1 MDVAPTRLLPLR
13 SDRYPQNVAVTAHPR
28 PYYYLENFTV
38 ALDWLRS
45 RYRELLAAEE
55 QQFMADFA
63 RLPVASAA
71 LVVRMIMRKGDLF
84 RTSKLDYAEIGCPR
98 QAAAPLIE
106 LGWLDPHPDV
116 SFPNLCRLLRK
127 AELWSVLGL
136 RGAAR
141 SLRKA
146 ELIPFV
152 GPIADETRPLD
163 AWWPQ
168 APDVI
173 FHVRIASLCDRLRL
187 MFFGNFHQTW
197 SEFVL
202 ADLGIFNYEKIPL
215 DEAARAFQTRRQ
227 LEQFHAI
234 YRCRELLHA
243 EAPLEDVLAAVPA
256 PLADTTEE
264 GGPGSSWIEAKRTKL
279 LFVIGQLYEKAH
291 ELPQALEVY
300 RGCHHPEARLR
311 TIRVLEKLERY
322 GEAAEL
328 LTQVRQAPASEL
340 EVQLSARILPRL
352 SRKLGVPTE
361 HPPQRACDHQQRSWD
376 HLELQLPHPDLPL
389 GLDLP
394 HALDPSQE
402 LNLPQSLDP
411 SQPHNLRQPPN
422 PPQRVE
428 LAVSTHLS
436 APDAPVLYVENT
448 LINSLFGLLC
458 WNAIFAPLPG
468 AFFHEFHAAPADLLE
483 ADFQRR
489 REPLFAACFAQL
501 HSGAYRDSILRTFE
515 EKSGIQSPFVPWG
528 ALTREELELALDCIP
543 APHLQKFF
551 ERLLCDVRANRSGL
565 PDLIQ
570 LWPAERRYR
579 LIEVKGPG
587 DRLQDNQVRWL
598 NFCLTHAIPVCVCK
612 VTWQGVPS

>member
-1 MDVAPTRLLPLR
+1 
-13 SDRYPQNVAVTAHPR
+13 
-28 PYYYLENFTV
+28 
-38 ALDWLRS
+38 
-45 RYRELLAAEE
+45 
-55 QQFMADFA
+55 
-63 RLPVASAA
+63 
-71 LVVRMIMRKGDLF
+71 
-84 RTSKLDYAEIGCPR
+84 
-98 QAAAPLIE
+98 
-106 LGWLDPHPDV
+106 
-116 SFPNLCRLLRK
+116 
-127 AELWSVLGL
+127 
-136 RGAAR
+136 
-141 SLRKA
+141 
-146 ELIPFV
+146 
-152 GPIADETRPLD
+152 
-163 AWWPQ
+163 
-168 APDVI
+168 
-173 FHVRIASLCDRLRL
+173 
-187 MFFGNFHQTW
+187 MFFGNFHQAW

-215 DEAARAFQTRRQ
+215 DEAARAFRTRRQ
-227 LEQFHAI
+227 VEQFHAI
-234 YRCRELLHA
+234 YHCRELLHA

-322 GEAAEL
+322 GEAADL

-352 SRKLGVPTE
+352 SRKLGMPTP
-361 HPPQRACDHQQRSWD
+361 HPPQRARCQRQPSWE
-376 HLELQLPHPDLPL
+376 HLELQLPHP
-389 GLDLP
+389 G
-394 HALDPSQE
+394 
-402 LNLPQSLDP
+402 LPQ
-411 SQPHNLRQPPN
+411 HPN

-436 APDAPVLYVENT
+436 TPDAPVLYVENT

-468 AFFHEFHAAPADLLE
+468 AFFHEFLAAPADLLE

-501 HSGAYRDSILRTFE
+501 HSGVYRDSILRTYD

-598 NFCLTHAIPVCVCK
+598 NFCLTHDIPVCVCK
-612 VTWQGVPS
+612 VNWRGVPS

>member
-1 MDVAPTRLLPLR
+1 M
-13 SDRYPQNVAVTAHPR
+13 TAHPR

-38 ALDWLRS
+38 ALDWLRG

-106 LGWLDPHPDV
+106 FGWVDPHPDV

-152 GPIADETRPLD
+152 GPIAEETHPLD

-173 FHVRIASLCDRLRL
+173 FHVRIAPLCERLRL

-227 LEQFHAI
+227 VEQFHAI

-291 ELPQALEVY
+291 ELPPALEVY

-352 SRKLGVPTE
+352 SRKLGVRTQ
-361 HPPQRACDHQQRSWD
+361 HPPQRARYQHSWD
-376 HLELQLPHPDLPL
+376 NLELQLPHPGLPE
-389 GLDLP
+389 GLDP
-394 HALDPSQE
+394 PQALGQSQWPG
-402 LNLPQSLDP
+402 LPQHP
-411 SQPHNLRQPPN
+411 K

-428 LAVSTHLS
+428 LAVSAHLS
-436 APDAPVLYVENT
+436 TPDAPVLYVENT
-448 LINSLFGLLC
+448 LINALFGLLC

-489 REPLFAACFAQL
+489 REPLFSACFAQL

-598 NFCLTHAIPVCVCK
+598 NFCLTHHIPVCVCK
-612 VTWQGVPS
+612 VTWLGVPS

>member
-1 MDVAPTRLLPLR
+1 MDAAPTRLLPLR
-13 SDRYPQNVAVTAHPR
+13 SDRYRQDVAVTAHPR

-55 QQFMADFA
+55 QQFMAAFA
-63 RLPVASAA
+63 RLPLASAA

-84 RTSKLDYAEIGCPR
+84 RTSKLDYAEIGCPH

-106 LGWLDPHPDV
+106 LGWVDSHPDV

-152 GPIADETRPLD
+152 GPIAEESRPLL

-168 APDVI
+168 ASDVI
-173 FHVRIASLCDRLRL
+173 FQVRIAPLCDRLRL
-187 MFFGNFHQTW
+187 MFFGNFRQTW

-202 ADLGIFNYEKIPL
+202 ADLGIFLYEKIPL
-215 DEAARAFQTRRQ
+215 DEAARAFQTRQ
-227 LEQFHAI
+227 QVEQFHAI

-243 EAPLEDVLAAVPA
+243 EAPLEDVLAAVPT
-256 PLADTTEE
+256 PLADTTAAGETD
-264 GGPGSSWIEAKRTKL
+264 GSWIEAKRAKL
-279 LFVIGQLYEKAH
+279 LFVIGQLYEKAR

-300 RGCHHPEARLR
+300 KGCGHPEARLR
-311 TIRVLEKLERY
+311 TIRVLERLERY

-328 LTQVRQAPASEL
+328 LTKVRQAPASER

-352 SRKLGVPTE
+352 NRKLGVPTQQ
-361 HPPQRACDHQQRSWD
+361 PLQRARHQRRHSWGS
-376 HLELQLPHPDLPL
+376 LELQLPYP
-389 GLDLP
+389 GT
-394 HALDPSQE
+394 
-402 LNLPQSLDP
+402 PQGP
-411 SQPHNLRQPPN
+411 TPPQ
-422 PPQRVE
+422 QRVE
-428 LAVSTHLS
+428 LAVCAHLS
-436 APDAPVLYVENT
+436 TPEAPVLYVENT

-528 ALTREELELALDCIP
+528 ALTREELELALDCI
-543 APHLQKFF
+543 AVPHLQKFF
-551 ERLLCDVRANRSGL
+551 ERLLSDVRTNRSGL

-570 LWPAERRYR
+570 LWPAEHRYR

-598 NFCLTHAIPVCVCK
+598 NFCVSHDIPVCVCK
-612 VTWQGVPS
+612 VTWLGVPS